1 MGIVFETERLNI
13 RPFTLQDT
21 AFIIELVNSEGWL
34 KYIGDRNIKTTTDA
48 EAYLSNGPIKSYS
61 QHNFGLWMVELK
73 NSQTPIGMCGLIK
86 RDTLANPDI
95 GFAFLP
101 AFEKQ
106 GYAFE
111 AAQATMQYAT
121 HVLKLATVLAITL
134 PENNSSI
141 KLLNKIGLQ
150 FVAPITMPGDD
161 EKLMLFSNKV

>member
-13 RPFTLQDT
+13 RPFTLQDA

-34 KYIGDRNIKTTTDA
+34 KYIGDRNIKTTADA
-48 EAYLSNGPIKSYS
+48 EAYLSNGPVKSYA

-73 NSQTPIGMCGLIK
+73 HTHTPIGMCGLIK
-86 RDTLANPDI
+86 RDTLPNPDI

-121 HVLKLATVLAITL
+121 GILKLATVLAITL

-150 FVAPITMPGDD
+150 FIEHINMPGDD
-161 EKLMLFSNKV
+161 ETLMLFSN

>member
-1 MGIVFETERLNI
+1 MGIVLETERLNI

-48 EAYLSNGPIKSYS
+48 EAYLSNGPIKSYT
-61 QHNFGLWMVELK
+61 QNNFGLWMVELK
-73 NSQTPIGMCGLIK
+73 DSHTPIGMCGLIK
-86 RDTLANPDI
+86 RDSLPNPDI

-121 HVLKLATVLAITL
+121 HVLKLTTVLAITL
-134 PENNSSI
+134 PENSSSI

-150 FVAPITMPGDD
+150 FMEHITMPGDD
-161 EKLMLFSNKV
+161 EKLMLFSNEV